1 LKDQPGWRLKQTRPG
16 LFVWTTPTGE
26 NHAVDQEPLIDY
38 DMPSP
43 SSAQSHPDSVVPET
57 VVPEPAPF

>member
-43 SSAQSHPDSVVPET
+43 RPAEPERCGT
-57 VVPEPAPF
+57 AADTAPF